1 MLARHADR
9 LPFNYEALFG
19 PWPICMMRAMPAASV
34 EQPTKFHQFPTFVK
48 LNGETANFTTSL
60 NGLVTRSLA
69 GSGRGK
75 SHPGYRW
82 SRS

>member
-1 MLARHADR
+1 MLIACA
-9 LPFNYEALFG
+9 FNYEALFG

-34 EQPTKFHQFPTFVK
+34 EQPTKFHHFPTFVK
-48 LNGETANFTTSL
+48 LNGETANFTPSL